1 MKFFD
6 QQCLKYAKEL
16 KEFMTKSE
24 VEIKRDQLVSS
35 STAVARMNEMFISVS
50 QNLSSLKAI
59 ISFMIFDENED
70 QYGEISSINEEE
82 GNFDDNQL
90 NHLLLRTE
98 PISPTSYNVFDKV
111 DQKSE
116 NLDLFLMNNKLELL
130 LVMLE
135 WLLEQFST
143 ANGPQSDVL

>member
-1 MKFFD
+1 
-6 QQCLKYAKEL
+6 
-16 KEFMTKSE
+16 
-24 VEIKRDQLVSS
+24 
-35 STAVARMNEMFISVS
+35 MFISVS

>member
-1 MKFFD
+1 
-6 QQCLKYAKEL
+6 
-16 KEFMTKSE
+16 MTKSE